1 MWNRPKLGVLVEVEE
16 EVRTEQQSTR
26 GPQRERRTIKLF
38 RLDHQIY
45 HNRRNR
51 WLCNFS
57 RSLRKLNNL
66 KYIGEVR
73 TEPQSA
79 CGSQVKS
86 TKIKIELQPTR
97 ATYSR
102 NFQCRQGSTNGS
114 ILPSRMVGSFYL
126 KEWIGGS
133 QALVV
138 VSRHLGIPSLPK
150 PDYITLEIY
159 CRYQNSF
166 T

>member
-1 MWNRPKLGVLVEVEE
+1 M
-16 EVRTEQQSTR
+16 
-26 GPQRERRTIKLF
+26 
-38 RLDHQIY
+38 
-45 HNRRNR
+45 
-51 WLCNFS
+51 
-57 RSLRKLNNL
+57 
-66 KYIGEVR
+66 R

-86 TKIKIELQPTR
+86 TKIKNELQPTR

-102 NFQCRQGSTNGS
+102 NFQCRQGLTDKWFNPAIPDGGV
-114 ILPSRMVGSFYL
+114 ILRQGMEMGDGGG
-126 KEWIGGS
+126 KGGS
-133 QALVV
+133 QASVV

-159 CRYQNSF
+159 CIYQNSF